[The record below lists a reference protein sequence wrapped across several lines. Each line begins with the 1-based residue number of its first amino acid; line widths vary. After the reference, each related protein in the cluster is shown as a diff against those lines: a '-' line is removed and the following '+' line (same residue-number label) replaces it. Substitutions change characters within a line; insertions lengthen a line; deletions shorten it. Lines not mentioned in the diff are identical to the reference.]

1 MNITSLF
8 HEAAQKFPNHRA
20 LIHGKEV
27 ITYSEFEKQITETA
41 SYFLSKGITKGDRVL
56 VFVPMSTD
64 LYRILLS
71 LFEIGAVAVLLDE
84 WVSRGR
90 MEICCRI
97 AQCKGFVA
105 PTKIRILSIISK
117 EIRAIPIKLSMKGS
131 SRAKALPADCA
142 STDSA
147 LITFTTGSTGIP
159 KAADRSHGF
168 LREQFAALLETID
181 PFAGEI
187 DMTVLPVVLLVNLG
201 AGCTSIIANWKS
213 SKPEKMDPAVIE
225 AQIIANNI
233 KRITAS
239 PFFLLRLASHLLE
252 KQTPLSGVK
261 KIFTGG
267 APVFPS
273 EAALILRAFPSADI
287 NIIYGS
293 TEAEPISEIGAKEL
307 AGAESDLINGLS
319 VGKIYSKANVKIIT
333 ISEAVIPEQS
343 SEELEKLFLPAMS
356 VGEIIVSGN
365 HVLKSYFNNSEAFR
379 RNKIVS
385 GETVWH
391 RTGDS
396 GYLDA
401 TGKLFLSGRC
411 NTLFYQGDRLVSPF
425 LVEGFLRSIPEVAI
439 GTVLQKNG
447 RTCLF
452 LELRENSD
460 GQRIEKQVAALGLRI
475 DEVVYGK
482 IPRDPRHFSK
492 IDYAKLIS

>member
-20 LIHGKEV
+20 LIHGEEV
-27 ITYSEFEKQITETA
+27 LTYSEFEKQIAETA
-41 SYFLSKGITKGDRVL
+41 SYFISKGISKGDRVL
-56 VFVPMSTD
+56 VFVPMSID

-84 WVSRGR
+84 WVSRER

-97 AQCKGFVA
+97 AQCKGFIA
-105 PTKIRILSIISK
+105 PAKIRIFSIVSK

-131 SRAKALPADCA
+131 LRAKALTADCA
-142 STDSA
+142 DSDSA

-168 LREQFAALLETID
+168 LRQQFAALLETIVPSAD
-181 PFAGEI
+181 DI
-187 DMTVLPVVLLVNLG
+187 DMTVLPIVLLVNLG
-201 AGCTSIIANWKS
+201 AGCTSVIANWKS
-213 SKPEKMDPAVIE
+213 SKPEKMDPAIIE
-225 AQIIANNI
+225 AQIIANKI
-233 KRITAS
+233 SRITAS

-252 KQTPLSGVK
+252 KQTALSGVK

-273 EAALILRAFPSADI
+273 EAVLMLRAFPSADI
-287 NIIYGS
+287 EIIYGS
-293 TEAEPISEIGAKEL
+293 TEAEPISEIGANEL
-307 AGAESDLINGLS
+307 SDTESDLINGLS
-319 VGKIYSKANVKIIT
+319 VGKTYPKANVKIIA
-333 ISEAVIPEQS
+333 ISDEEIPERS
-343 SEELEKLFLPAMS
+343 SQELEKLFLPAMC
-356 VGEIIVSGN
+356 VGEIIVSGD

-379 RNKIVS
+379 RNKIVN

-401 TGKLFLSGRC
+401 EGNLFLTGRS
-411 NTLFYQGDRLVSPF
+411 NTLFYQDENLVSPF
-425 LVEGFLRSIPEVAI
+425 LVEGFLRSVPEVVI
-439 GTVLQKNG
+439 GTVLQKHE

-452 LELRENSD
+452 LELKEGASSQPVRE
-460 GQRIEKQVAALGLRI
+460 QVAALGI
-475 DEVVYGK
+475 AVDEVICSK